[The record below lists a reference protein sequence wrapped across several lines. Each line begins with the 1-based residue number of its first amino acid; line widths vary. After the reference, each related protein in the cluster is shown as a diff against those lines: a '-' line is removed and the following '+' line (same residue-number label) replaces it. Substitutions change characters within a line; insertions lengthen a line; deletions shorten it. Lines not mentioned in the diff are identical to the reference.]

1 MLIFFLF
8 IFAPD
13 LHDIS
18 YMTKI
23 VVASDSFKGS
33 LSSAETA
40 QAISAGINDAYP
52 GCSVRSL
59 FLGDGGEGTAESIAA
74 ILGGRWTTI
83 EVNDPVGR
91 RIKARYAIC
100 EEDMTAI
107 IDLAEASG
115 LTLIEENARN
125 PLHTSTYG
133 TGEMI
138 MDAVRRG
145 CRHVIIGLGGS
156 ATNDGGTGMLEAL
169 GFRFLDADGK
179 TIERCC
185 GNNLCDIV
193 SIDTSD
199 VPDELLA
206 SSFTAACDVGTVF
219 CGEEGA
225 TRVFAPQKGAGE
237 NEIELLEKGMVSL
250 CEVIRRQT
258 GKDLSGTEGSGAAG
272 GAGGALYAFLGAR
285 LTSGADLVLDCAGF
299 EEAIKDAD
307 LIITGEGK
315 IDSQTFR
322 GKLPA
327 AILKRAVA
335 ANIPVAAI
343 GGIVDLDV
351 KDISSS
357 GFLDILPI
365 QPVPAGPEE
374 LARAMRPAAA
384 TANIRRTI
392 RELLSRISTTK
403 KT

>member
-1 MLIFFLF
+1 MS
-8 IFAPD
+8 FA
-13 LHDIS
+13 
-18 YMTKI
+18 Y
-23 VVASDSFKGS
+23 
-33 LSSAETA
+33 
-40 QAISAGINDAYP
+40 
-52 GCSVRSL
+52 
-59 FLGDGGEGTAESIAA
+59 
-74 ILGGRWTTI
+74 
-83 EVNDPVGR
+83 
-91 RIKARYAIC
+91 
-100 EEDMTAI
+100 
-107 IDLAEASG
+107 
-115 LTLIEENARN
+115 
-125 PLHTSTYG
+125 
-133 TGEMI
+133 
-138 MDAVRRG
+138 
-145 CRHVIIGLGGS
+145 
-156 ATNDGGTGMLEAL
+156 
-169 GFRFLDADGK
+169 
-179 TIERCC
+179 
-185 GNNLCDIV
+185 
-193 SIDTSD
+193 
-199 VPDELLA
+199 
-206 SSFTAACDVGTVF
+206 VF

-285 LTSGADLVLDCAGF
+285 LISGADLVLDCAGF
-299 EEAIKDAD
+299 EEAITDAD

-365 QPVPAGPEE
+365 QPVPAGPDE

>member
-1 MLIFFLF
+1 
-8 IFAPD
+8 
-13 LHDIS
+13 
-18 YMTKI
+18 MTKI

-40 QAISAGINDAYP
+40 QAISAGIKDVYP
-52 GCSVRSL
+52 DCSVRSL
-59 FLGDGGEGTAESIAA
+59 ILGDGGEGTAESIAL
-74 ILGGRWTTI
+74 ILGGRWITV
-83 EVNDPVGR
+83 EANDPVGR

-100 EEDMTAI
+100 KESMTAI

-115 LTLIEENARN
+115 LTLIENKFRN

-138 MDAVRRG
+138 MDAVRKG
-145 CRHVIIGLGGS
+145 CRHFIIGLGGS

-169 GFRFLDADGK
+169 GFRFLDAEGK

-258 GKDLSGTEGSGAAG
+258 GKDLSVTEGSGAAG

-285 LTSGADLVLDCAGF
+285 LSSGADLVLDCSGF
-299 EEAIKDAD
+299 EDAIKDAD
-307 LIITGEGK
+307 LVITGEGK

-327 AILKRAVA
+327 AILKRATAENV
-335 ANIPVAAI
+335 PVVAI
-343 GGIVDLDV
+343 GGMVDLDE
-351 KDISSS
+351 KDISFS

-365 QPVPAGPEE
+365 QPVPEGPEE
-374 LARAMRPAAA
+374 LARAMDPVVA

-392 RELLSRISTTK
+392 REFLAKHSTTK

>member
-40 QAISAGINDAYP
+40 QAISAGIKDVYP
-52 GCSVRSL
+52 DCSVRSL
-59 FLGDGGEGTAESIAA
+59 ILGDGGEGTAESIAL
-74 ILGGRWTTI
+74 ILGGRWITV
-83 EVNDPVGR
+83 EANDPVGR

-100 EEDMTAI
+100 KESMTAI

-115 LTLIEENARN
+115 LTLIENKFRN

-138 MDAVRRG
+138 MDAVRKG
-145 CRHVIIGLGGS
+145 CRHFIIGLGGS

-169 GFRFLDADGK
+169 GFRFLDAEGK

-185 GNNLCDIV
+185 GNRLCEIA
-193 SIDTSD
+193 SIDISD
-199 VPDELLA
+199 VPEELLS
-206 SSFTAACDVGTVF
+206 SSFTAACDVETVF
-219 CGEEGA
+219 CGKEGA
-225 TRVFAPQKGAGE
+225 TRVFAPQKGAGV

-250 CEVIRRQT
+250 CGVIRSQT
-258 GKDLSGTEGSGAAG
+258 GKDLSCTKSSGAAG

-285 LTSGADLVLDCAGF
+285 LTSGADLVLDCSGF
-299 EEAIKDAD
+299 EDAIKDAD
-307 LIITGEGK
+307 LVITGEGK

-322 GKLPA
+322 GKLPG
-327 AILKRAVA
+327 AILKRATAENV
-335 ANIPVAAI
+335 PVVAI
-343 GGIVDLDV
+343 GGMVDLDE
-351 KDISSS
+351 KDISFS

-365 QPVPAGPEE
+365 QPVPEGPEE
-374 LARAMRPAAA
+374 LARAMDPVVA

-392 RELLSRISTTK
+392 REFLAKHSTTK

>member
-59 FLGDGGEGTAESIAA
+59 ILGDGGEGTAESIAA

-115 LTLIEENARN
+115 LTLIEDNARN

-169 GFRFLDADGK
+169 EFRFLDADGK

-225 TRVFAPQKGAGE
+225 TRVFAPQKGACE

-258 GKDLSGTEGSGAAG
+258 GKDLCDGLFRQSERSPVQIQTGRGIVCHQDFCLKIIFFCQFCQQ
-272 GAGGALYAFLGAR
+272 LYAFVHFLMGDEAEICRYISLLRNHIIPIGAF
-285 LTSGADLVLDCAGF
+285 LH
-299 EEAIKDAD
+299 
-307 LIITGEGK
+307 GK
-315 IDSQTFR
+315 SDGSLEHSCCLWRNQRQYF
-322 GKLPA
+322 
-327 AILKRAVA
+327 
-335 ANIPVAAI
+335 
-343 GGIVDLDV
+343 
-351 KDISSS
+351 
-357 GFLDILPI
+357 F
-365 QPVPAGPEE
+365 Q
-374 LARAMRPAAA
+374 
-384 TANIRRTI
+384 
-392 RELLSRISTTK
+392 
-403 KT
+403 